1 MKYKKLYIPG
11 PVEVSKDILEEMSH
25 WMVGHRSSDYKEL
38 HSAVIPKLKKL
49 LFTENYHVF
58 LGTHSST
65 GWMEAAVKNCVHKKV
80 LSCVCGAFSKRWN
93 EIAAACGLEN
103 DKYEVPWGQG
113 YDPAEIDKRLASGEY
128 DAVTVV
134 HNETSTGVMNKLEEI
149 AEVVKKYPDVSLL
162 VDAVSSMTGVKIE
175 VEKLGV
181 DVILAGVQKAFALP
195 PGLAVV
201 AVSPN
206 AMQKSETAKN
216 KGYYFD
222 FKVFEKYAA
231 KDNTPTTPVISL
243 IFALNK
249 MLDKMFSEGLDKR
262 FARHLEMADRVRSWG
277 EEHFELY
284 AQPGFRSNT
293 LTTIK
298 NTKGISVA
306 DLNKKL
312 GEEGLAISNGY
323 GKIKEETFRI
333 AHMGDFTMDDIEQIL
348 SAIDKILGF

>member
-103 DKYEVPWGQG
+103 DKYEVPWGHG

-201 AVSPN
+201 AVSPK
-206 AMQKSETAKN
+206 AMQKSEAAKN

-222 FKVFEKYAA
+222 FKVFEKYAT

-249 MLDKMFSEGLDKR
+249 MLDKMFAEGLDKR
-262 FARHLEMADRVRSWG
+262 FARHLEMAERVRGWG